1 MAGARTFKDLVP
13 WKLAIDLRRQ
23 VRPLCRR
30 LLESRDFKLH
40 EQVREAARSGPRN
53 IAEGFARYKH
63 RDFARFVRI
72 GKASEVEL
80 LNHLQEAYDSSY
92 LTEKE
97 LDSLDHS
104 ARKAIKAANGLIRY
118 LDTTPDKD

>member
-1 MAGARTFKDLVP
+1 MAGARTFEDLVA
-13 WKLAIDLRRQ
+13 WKLAVALRGEVQ
-23 VRPLCRR
+23 PLCNR
-30 LLESRDFKLH
+30 LANSKDFRLH
-40 EQVREAARSGPRN
+40 GQVLEAARSAPRN

-80 LNHLQEAYDSSY
+80 LNHLQEAHQSNY
-92 LTEKE
+92 LSNEE
-97 LDSLDHS
+97 LDALDHS

-118 LDTTPDKD
+118 LESTPDKD